1 MKSFLRHQNY
11 LALAIL
17 VLLVI
22 AASTPIYWQRIMTP
36 VDGDY
41 GTHIL
46 YTYQLL
52 KQEYVPSHILSHP
65 AVQAIL
71 GGLVWASRS
80 HVQPEMGMVL
90 LMVAS
95 NVLLALIVYFWLGG
109 SLKDW
114 KRVFWS
120 FTLPFLA
127 PVMALAPLDGRYYY
141 GYIGLANYHNPT
153 IQLLRPI
160 ALLVFILALQVF
172 RRPRNPGWMIAS
184 AAILVILS
192 ALVKPNYLL
201 CVLPAMAVL
210 GLILLLRRQPLDIRM
225 GLLGFAL
232 PAAVVL
238 AAQWYVTY
246 AMPGADNSHI
256 IFLPL
261 VVERYFSNYLPWK
274 FLLSILFPLTVL
286 LLTARQVV
294 RDRSLQLA
302 WLSFVFGALQLYL
315 LAESGDRLY
324 DANFR
329 WSAQITLLIL
339 IVACVRFVTVRL
351 AAENK
356 LGLWKKL
363 IVYGAYGLQLAG
375 GVVYYIY
382 CLISIHYG

>member
-1 MKSFLRHQNY
+1 MKAFLRRQNY
-11 LALAIL
+11 LVLAIL
-17 VLLVI
+17 VLLMIV
-22 AASTPIYWQRIMTP
+22 ASMPIYWQRIMNP

-52 KQEYVPSHILSHP
+52 KEVFVPSHILAHP
-65 AVQAIL
+65 AVQIIL

-80 HVQPEMGMVL
+80 HVQPELGMVI

-95 NVLLALIVYFWLGG
+95 NVFLALIVYFWLGE
-109 SLKDW
+109 SVKAW
-114 KRVFWS
+114 VRIIWA

-127 PVMALAPLDGRYYY
+127 PVMALVPLDNHYYY

-153 IQLLRPI
+153 IQLLHPV

-172 RRPRNPGWMIAS
+172 RRPRNPSWMIVL
-184 AAILVILS
+184 AAILVVLS

-201 CVLPAMAVL
+201 CILPAMAVL
-210 GLILLLRRQPLDIRM
+210 GLVLLLRRQPLDVRM

-238 AAQWYVTY
+238 GVQWYVTY

-261 VVERYFSNYLPWK
+261 VVEQYFSNYLPWK
-274 FLLSILFPLTVL
+274 FLLSILFPLVVL
-286 LLTARQVV
+286 ILTARQVI
-294 RDRSLQLA
+294 RDRGLQLA
-302 WLSFVFGALQLYL
+302 WLSFVLGALQLYL

-329 WSAQITLLIL
+329 WSAQITLFVL
-339 IVACVRFVTVRL
+339 IVACVRFVMARL
-351 AAENK
+351 AEGNK
-356 LGLWKKL
+356 LSLWKKL
-363 IVYGAYGLQLAG
+363 VAYSAYGLQFVAG
-375 GVVYYIY
+375 IVYYIY
-382 CLISIHYG
+382 CVISIHYG